1 MIVRMK
7 LLTSAWIRRT
17 AVINVC
23 AIGVALFATSKIVDI
38 SINQPKD
45 LFPESITSLKDGTI
59 ILGSVPGGV
68 YKIKPGESEAKP
80 FIAREGNGFTTVLG
94 VFADEKANTLW
105 LCNTGPGVLKAFDLG
120 TGKAKGSYP
129 MPTGAVCN
137 DIAVADNGTAY
148 ATDTSGAKVFMLK
161 KGATALEQAAADP
174 LLSGVDGIAFGDKNT
189 LYVNSVT
196 ANKMIRLD
204 LGADGK
210 SIKVAE
216 LKLSGPLGAPDGLRG
231 IGKNRFVQSEN
242 GNAARAGGRLA
253 LVTIDPKTNT
263 ATIKTLKDGMQATP
277 ATTATKGMAWVCE
290 GKQDYRNGKNKGQD
304 PLPFKLYAV
313 KLP

>member
-1 MIVRMK
+1 MK
-7 LLTSAWIRRT
+7 IPTATWIRRT
-17 AVINVC
+17 SAINVC
-23 AIGVALFATSKIVDI
+23 AVGIALFAADRIAEI

-68 YKIKPGESEAKP
+68 YKIKSGETEVKP
-80 FIAREGNGFTTVLG
+80 FVAREGNGFTTVLG

-105 LCNTGPGVLKAFDLG
+105 LCNTGPGALKTFDLA

-148 ATDTSGAKVFMLK
+148 ATDTSGGKLFMLK
-161 KGATALEQAAADP
+161 KGATALEEAAADP
-174 LLSGVDGIAFGDKNT
+174 LLAGVDGIAFGDKNT

-204 LGADGK
+204 LGQDGK
-210 SIKVAE
+210 STKVTE
-216 LKLSGPLGAPDGLRG
+216 LKLSSPLGAPDGLRA
-231 IGKNRFVQSEN
+231 IGKNKFLQAEN
-242 GNAARAGGRLA
+242 GNAARAGGRLT
-253 LVTIDPKTNT
+253 LVTVDPKNNT
-263 ATIKTLKDGMQATP
+263 ATIQTLKDGMQATP
-277 ATTATKGMAWVCE
+277 ATTATKGMAWVVE

-304 PLPFKLYAV
+304 PTPFKLYAV

>member
-1 MIVRMK
+1 LRMK
-7 LLTSAWIRRT
+7 LPTATWIRRT
-17 AVINVC
+17 SAINVC
-23 AIGVALFATSKIVDI
+23 AIGVALFAADKIVEI

-68 YKIKPGESEAKP
+68 YKIRPGETEAKP
-80 FIAREGNGFTTVLG
+80 FVAREGNGFTTVLG

-105 LCNTGPGVLKAFDLG
+105 VCNTGPGALKTFDLG

-148 ATDTSGAKVFMLK
+148 ASDTSGAKIFMLK
-161 KGATALEQAAADP
+161 KGAAALEEAAADP
-174 LLSGVDGIAFGDKNT
+174 LLAGADGVAFGDKDT
-189 LYVNSVT
+189 LYVNSVS
-196 ANKMIRLD
+196 ANKMVRLD
-204 LGADGK
+204 LGPDGK
-210 SIKVAE
+210 STKVTE
-216 LKLSGPLGAPDGLRG
+216 LKLSGPLGAPDGLRA
-231 IGKNRFVQSEN
+231 IGKNKFLQAEN

-253 LVTIDPKTNT
+253 LVTVDPKTNM
-263 ATIKTLKDGMQATP
+263 ATIQTLKDGMQATP
-277 ATTATKGMAWVCE
+277 ATTATKGMAWVVE

>member
-1 MIVRMK
+1 MTRVRS
-7 LLTSAWIRRT
+7 TT
-17 AVINVC
+17 VC
-23 AIGVALFATSKIVDI
+23 GLVAILVCSLAAADRQEITFADARI
-38 SINQPKD
+38 
-45 LFPESITSLKDGTI
+45 FPESLTSTKDGTLFFGS
-59 ILGSVPGGV
+59 LGQDAV
-68 YKIKPGESEAKP
+68 YRAASSSSKAEVWIKPKA
-80 FIAREGNGFTTVLG
+80 NGLSTVLG

-148 ATDTSGAKVFMLK
+148 ATDTSGAKIFMLK
-161 KGATALEQAAADP
+161 KGAAALEQAASDP
-174 LLSGVDGIAFGDKNT
+174 LLAGVDGVAFGDKNT

-196 ANKMIRLD
+196 ANKLIRLD
-204 LGADGK
+204 LGPDGK
-210 SIKVAE
+210 STKVTD
-216 LKLSGPLGAPDGLRG
+216 LKLSGPLGAPDGLRA
-231 IGKNRFVQSEN
+231 IGKNKFVQSEN

-253 LVTIDPKTNT
+253 LVTIDPKTNM

-277 ATTATKGMAWVCE
+277 ATTATKGMAWVVE

>member
-1 MIVRMK
+1 MVRMK
-7 LLTSAWIRRT
+7 LLTSAWIRLT

-23 AIGVALFATSKIVDI
+23 AIGVALFAAGKIVEV

-68 YKIKPGESEAKP
+68 YKIKPGQTEAKP

-137 DIAVADNGTAY
+137 DIAVAENGTAY
-148 ATDTSGAKVFMLK
+148 ATDTSGAKIFMLK
-161 KGATALEQAAADP
+161 KGAAALEQAAADP
-174 LLSGVDGIAFGDKNT
+174 LLAGVDGVAFGDKNT

-196 ANKMIRLD
+196 ANKLIRLD
-204 LGADGK
+204 LGPDGK
-210 SIKVAE
+210 STKVTD
-216 LKLSGPLGAPDGLRG
+216 LKLSGPLGAPDGLRA
-231 IGKNRFVQSEN
+231 IGKNKFVQSEN

-253 LVTIDPKTNT
+253 LVTIDPKTNM

-277 ATTATKGMAWVCE
+277 ATTATKGMAWVVE

>member
-1 MIVRMK
+1 MK
-7 LLTSAWIRRT
+7 LLTSASIRRT

-23 AIGVALFATSKIVDI
+23 AIGVALFAAGKIVEV

-68 YKIKPGESEAKP
+68 YKIKPGQTEAKP

-148 ATDTSGAKVFMLK
+148 ATDTSGAKIFMLK
-161 KGATALEQAAADP
+161 KGAAALEQAAADP
-174 LLSGVDGIAFGDKNT
+174 LLAGVDGIAFGDKNT

-196 ANKMIRLD
+196 ANKLIRLD
-204 LGADGK
+204 LGPEGK
-210 SIKVAE
+210 STKVTD
-216 LKLSGPLGAPDGLRG
+216 LKLSGPLGAPDGLRA
-231 IGKNRFVQSEN
+231 IGKNKFVQSEN

-253 LVTIDPKTNT
+253 LVTIDPKTNM

-277 ATTATKGMAWVCE
+277 ATTATKGMAWVVE

>member
-1 MIVRMK
+1 M
-7 LLTSAWIRRT
+7 
-17 AVINVC
+17 C
-23 AIGVALFATSKIVDI
+23 AIGIALFAASKIVDI

-68 YKIKPGESEAKP
+68 YKVKPGETEAKP

-148 ATDTSGAKVFMLK
+148 ATDTAGAKIFMLK
-161 KGATALEQAAADP
+161 KDAAALEQAAADP
-174 LLSGVDGIAFGDKNT
+174 LLAGVDGIAFGDKNT

-210 SIKVAE
+210 STKVAE
-216 LKLSGPLGAPDGLRG
+216 LKLTGPLGAPDGLRA
-231 IGKNRFVQSEN
+231 IGKNKFVQSEN